1 MAISGITISTRM
13 APETSQVS
21 RHPSSRIISSFNG
34 GSRKPP
40 APMPSIVTPI
50 ARPRNLSNQL
60 VTRVCAGRTV
70 LLATAKPATIM
81 IAYSIQ
87 RLISEA

>member
-1 MAISGITISTRM
+1 M
-13 APETSQVS
+13 
-21 RHPSSRIISSFNG
+21 SSFSG

-40 APMPSIVTPI
+40 APIPSIVRPI

-70 LLATAKPATIM
+70 LLATAKPATTM

-87 RLISEA
+87 RLRREA